1 MELRRAE
8 YKRLQKIDAEKAEQ
22 ESSLAARTNKF
33 ADSVKHVFIKM
44 SDDPAE
50 LPMFL
55 LVLRIYTRCMKFQ
68 GICKLSCCCHCLLK
82 KLDW

>member
-8 YKRLQKIDAEKAEQ
+8 YERLQGIDAEKAER
-22 ESSLAARTNKF
+22 ESSLAACTKQF
-33 ADSVKHVFIKM
+33 SDSVKHVFIKM

-55 LVLRIYTRCMKFQ
+55 LVLRIYTRLFEIPRDLQ
-68 GICKLSCCCHCLLK
+68 AKLLLPLLTTR
-82 KLDW
+82 LD

>member
-8 YKRLQKIDAEKAEQ
+8 YERLQRIDAEKAEQ
-22 ESSLAARTNKF
+22 ESALAARTKTF

-55 LVLRIYTRCMKFQ
+55 LVLRIYTRCVKFHA
-68 GICKLSCCCHCLLK
+68 IYRRNCYCHYLLK
-82 KLDW
+82 KLA